1 LTPTII
7 SLTGRDAAAR
17 TRASE
22 GLTGRDFSSWLHS
35 PAQAGPQSI
44 RPASLFN
51 FDMLSYQDTRWAA
64 MTVDTRTYR
73 AKTPEEQAAVLAKHP
88 PNFLNRTAIR
98 SIWDGRYRFSRYF
111 SPVRFNTPGSLEEL
125 LAMNDVE
132 VYDLHN
138 DPEEMNNLAVDPKRN
153 GDLILA
159 LNQEANRRIAEE
171 IGEDN
176 GRFLPIRDG
185 KWNFPPASER

>member
-1 LTPTII
+1 
-7 SLTGRDAAAR
+7 
-17 TRASE
+17 
-22 GLTGRDFSSWLHS
+22 
-35 PAQAGPQSI
+35 
-44 RPASLFN
+44 
-51 FDMLSYQDTRWAA
+51 
-64 MTVDTRTYR
+64 
-73 AKTPEEQAAVLAKHP
+73 
-88 PNFLNRTAIR
+88 
-98 SIWDGRYRFSRYF
+98 
-111 SPVRFNTPGSLEEL
+111 
-125 LAMNDVE
+125 MNDVE

>member
-1 LTPTII
+1 
-7 SLTGRDAAAR
+7 
-17 TRASE
+17 
-22 GLTGRDFSSWLHS
+22 
-35 PAQAGPQSI
+35 
-44 RPASLFN
+44 
-51 FDMLSYQDTRWAA
+51 
-64 MTVDTRTYR
+64 
-73 AKTPEEQAAVLAKHP
+73 
-88 PNFLNRTAIR
+88 
-98 SIWDGRYRFSRYF
+98 
-111 SPVRFNTPGSLEEL
+111 
-125 LAMNDVE
+125 MNDVE

-185 KWNFPPASER
+185 TWTFPPASKR